1 MNSSPAPRRCE
12 YQLGK
17 VREGLDLNG
26 SVALVTGASGGI
38 GQAVASVLAR
48 SGAKVG
54 LHYLSNSEGATALA
68 DSITTAGGEAA
79 IFGGDVSDPEQ
90 ASTIVRG
97 VTEHWGKIDILV
109 NNAGITR
116 DSLMLRMSPEAWDDV
131 LSVNLRGA
139 FLCTKQALTH
149 MVRQRYGR
157 IVNMSSVVGV
167 TGNPGQ
173 ANYAASK
180 AGLIGFTKAVA
191 REVASRN
198 VTVNA
203 VAPGYIITNMVEQLS
218 EDMRNQVL
226 SRIPMSRFGTP
237 GDVAEV
243 VAFLCSPQA
252 SYVTGQVVGIDGGL
266 AI

>member
-1 MNSSPAPRRCE
+1 M
-12 YQLGK
+12 
-17 VREGLDLNG
+17 DLTG

-54 LHYLSNSEGATALA
+54 LHYLSNSDAATELEAGIRA
-68 DSITTAGGEAA
+68 AGGEAA
-79 IFGGDVSDPEQ
+79 LFSGDVSDPEE
-90 ASTIVRG
+90 AAALVRG
-97 VTEHWGKIDILV
+97 VAEHWGRLDILV

-116 DSLMLRMSPEAWDDV
+116 DSLMLRMSPEAWDEV

-139 FLCTKQALTH
+139 FLCTKAALAH

-167 TGNPGQ
+167 SGNPGQ

-218 EDMRNQVL
+218 EEVRGQVL
-226 SRIPMSRFGTP
+226 GRIPMGRFGTP
-237 GDVAEV
+237 EDVAEV
-243 VAFLCSPQA
+243 VAFLCSREA
-252 SYVTGQVVGIDGGL
+252 GYVTGQVVGIDGGL
-266 AI
+266 GV

>member
-1 MNSSPAPRRCE
+1 M
-12 YQLGK
+12 
-17 VREGLDLNG
+17 DLSG

-38 GQAVASVLAR
+38 GQAVSAVLAR

-54 LHYLSNSEGATALA
+54 LHYLTHSDTAAELEA
-68 DSITTAGGEAA
+68 SITAAGGEAA
-79 IFGGDVSDPEQ
+79 LFGGDVSDPDEV
-90 ASTIVRG
+90 AGMVRG
-97 VTEHWGKIDILV
+97 VTERWGKLDILV

-116 DSLMLRMSPEAWDDV
+116 DALMLRMSPEAWDDV
-131 LSVNLRGA
+131 LNVNLRGA
-139 FLCTKQALTH
+139 FLCTKQALIH

-167 TGNPGQ
+167 SGNPGQ

-218 EDMRNQVL
+218 EDVRNQVL
-226 SRIPMSRFGTP
+226 ARIPLGRFGTP
-237 GDVAEV
+237 EDVAEV

-252 SYVTGQVVGIDGGL
+252 AYVTGQVVGIDGGL

>member
-1 MNSSPAPRRCE
+1 M
-12 YQLGK
+12 
-17 VREGLDLNG
+17 DLSG

-38 GQAVASVLAR
+38 GQAVSAVLAR

-54 LHYLSNSEGATALA
+54 LHYLTHSDTAAELEA
-68 DSITTAGGEAA
+68 SITAAGGEAA
-79 IFGGDVSDPEQ
+79 LFGGDVSDPDEV
-90 ASTIVRG
+90 AGMVRG
-97 VTEHWGKIDILV
+97 VTERWGKLDILV

-116 DSLMLRMSPEAWDDV
+116 DALMLRMSPEAWDDV
-131 LSVNLRGA
+131 LNVNLRGA
-139 FLCTKQALTH
+139 FLCTKQALIH

-167 TGNPGQ
+167 SGNPGQ

-203 VAPGYIITNMVEQLS
+203 VAPGYITTNMVEQLS
-218 EDMRNQVL
+218 EDVRNQVL
-226 SRIPMSRFGTP
+226 ARIPLGRFGTP
-237 GDVAEV
+237 EDVAEV

-252 SYVTGQVVGIDGGL
+252 AYVTGQVVGIDGGL

>member
-1 MNSSPAPRRCE
+1 M
-12 YQLGK
+12 
-17 VREGLDLNG
+17 DLSG

-38 GQAVASVLAR
+38 GQAVSSVLAR

-54 LHYLSNSEGATALA
+54 LHYLTHSDAAAELEA
-68 DSITTAGGEAA
+68 SITAAGGEAA
-79 IFGGDVSDPEQ
+79 LFGADVSDPDEV
-90 ASTIVRG
+90 AGMVRA
-97 VTEHWGKIDILV
+97 VTERWGKLDILV

-116 DSLMLRMSPEAWDDV
+116 DALMLRMSPEAWDDV
-131 LSVNLRGA
+131 LNVNLRGA
-139 FLCTKQALTH
+139 FLCTKQALIH

-167 TGNPGQ
+167 SGNPGQ

-191 REVASRN
+191 
-198 VTVNA
+198 
-203 VAPGYIITNMVEQLS
+203 APGYIITNMVEQRS
-218 EDMRNQVL
+218 EDVRNQVL
-226 SRIPMSRFGTP
+226 ARIPLGRFGTP
-237 GDVAEV
+237 EDVAEV

-252 SYVTGQVVGIDGGL
+252 AYVTGQVVGIDGGL

>member
-1 MNSSPAPRRCE
+1 
-12 YQLGK
+12 
-17 VREGLDLNG
+17 
-26 SVALVTGASGGI
+26 
-38 GQAVASVLAR
+38 
-48 SGAKVG
+48 
-54 LHYLSNSEGATALA
+54 
-68 DSITTAGGEAA
+68 
-79 IFGGDVSDPEQ
+79 
-90 ASTIVRG
+90 
-97 VTEHWGKIDILV
+97 
-109 NNAGITR
+109 
-116 DSLMLRMSPEAWDDV
+116 MLRMSPEAWDEV

-167 TGNPGQ
+167 SGNPGQ

-218 EDMRNQVL
+218 DEVRGQVL
-226 SRIPMSRFGTP
+226 GRIPMGRFGTP
-237 GDVAEV
+237 EDVAEV
-243 VAFLCSPQA
+243 VAFLCSREA
-252 SYVTGQVVGIDGGL
+252 GYMTGQVVGIDGGL
-266 AI
+266 GV